1 MKKGHSEI
9 WSQNFFGPPKLDA
22 KSRPMQQ
29 IVCNQTLLEME
40 LQTPNQPMIADWM
53 AEISLHYNTSQC
65 IIFLFGETWS
75 VKRIMCD
82 QFAKCFTIRVVISN
96 IPWVNAENDL
106 PSQADDGLN
115 SINTDSFFDLQH
127 LAHHRLFSEW
137 TMTLLGNSYCLA
149 ITAHSAAEMDL
160 IASASA
166 AINLTLKIEWVMGDS
181 EK

>member
-75 VKRIMCD
+75 VKKIMCD

-96 IPWVNAENDL
+96 IPWVNAENERSAFSSRRWFKFDKHRQFL
-106 PSQADDGLN
+106 RFATLSTPSPVFRMDD
-115 SINTDSFFDLQH
+115 D
-127 LAHHRLFSEW
+127 
-137 TMTLLGNSYCLA
+137 
-149 ITAHSAAEMDL
+149 
-160 IASASA
+160 
-166 AINLTLKIEWVMGDS
+166 V
-181 EK
+181 